1 GAATISSSSHRL
13 VLSPELAA
21 DQEFIARFRREAR
34 ALSEINHPNISS
46 AAQPRSHR
54 GRADRGGVLVC
65 DVLPTIASTFPESL
79 PRMLRVRCDSERCR
93 WRAHSSE
100 AADDCIRPK
109 LTPTGF
115 SWKWPIGRGK
125 LFCEEQQRIY
135 LTPTGLLIEGV
146 YSNYFA
152 RNLAGA
158 HPNPGNW
165 WNGNVSPTLLPFRST
180 TPFGLPPILTLMK
193 RGLNARGKQ

>member
-115 SWKWPIGRGK
+115 SLELALRGGKIFFSRTTTNLLDSDRPSHRRRLLQLLRPKPGR
-125 LFCEEQQRIY
+125 
-135 LTPTGLLIEGV
+135 
-146 YSNYFA
+146 
-152 RNLAGA
+152 
-158 HPNPGNW
+158 
-165 WNGNVSPTLLPFRST
+165 SPSKPR
-180 TPFGLPPILTLMK
+180 
-193 RGLNARGKQ
+193 